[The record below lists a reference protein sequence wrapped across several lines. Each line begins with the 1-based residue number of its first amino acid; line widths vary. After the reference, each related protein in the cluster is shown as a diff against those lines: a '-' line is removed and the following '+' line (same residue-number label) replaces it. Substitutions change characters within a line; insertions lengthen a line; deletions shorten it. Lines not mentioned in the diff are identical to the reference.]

1 MVNNSSSSDKNIV
14 VDPELKSKIIQ
25 EIIQKGSYS
34 EIDFYITKANKTRE
48 TQIRWVLSDLYRH
61 DYLYS
66 QLLKMPE
73 DRELITDKLVYRV
86 FYPTEKFTK
95 AVDKGEKIE

>member
-1 MVNNSSSSDKNIV
+1 
-14 VDPELKSKIIQ
+14 
-25 EIIQKGSYS
+25 
-34 EIDFYITKANKTRE
+34 
-48 TQIRWVLSDLYRH
+48 
-61 DYLYS
+61 
-66 QLLKMPE
+66 MPE